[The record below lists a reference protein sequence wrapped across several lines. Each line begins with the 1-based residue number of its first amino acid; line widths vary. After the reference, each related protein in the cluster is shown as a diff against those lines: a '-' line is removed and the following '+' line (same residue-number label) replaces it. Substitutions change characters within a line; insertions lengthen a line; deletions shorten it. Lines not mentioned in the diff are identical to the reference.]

1 MQFVFSCKQLYT
13 EIGIY
18 NCLSSPGKGYVI
30 LGGQHILKALER
42 IRLER
47 PAVKGTTEEDLPECL
62 RSCLM
67 TVLVETAPLNLRAWA
82 AGQHQRRQKL
92 STSSSTG
99 DFFAV
104 ALEEARAK
112 LVRLKTVWMS
122 DNDMWYL
129 LERSG
134 MAVESV
140 KSSMKDKEKAVSSK
154 EVSKE
159 HLSVVCH
166 TRSSVYIV
174 SSYSFFSGP
183 TPSTTGGSSSTL
195 PPAWCCTGTG
205 ASRTS

>member
-1 MQFVFSCKQLYT
+1 MSLYM
-13 EIGIY
+13 Y
-18 NCLSSPGKGYVI
+18 SLLAGKGYVI
-30 LGGQHILKALER
+30 LGGQHILKALDR
-42 IRLER
+42 IRREKL
-47 PAVKGTTEEDLPECL
+47 AIAGTTEDMLPECL

-92 STSSSTG
+92 STSSSNG

-104 ALEEARAK
+104 ALEEARMKQAK
-112 LVRLKTVWMS
+112 LQTVWMT

-140 KSSMKDKEKAVSSK
+140 KSSLKDKEKAVSS
-154 EVSKE
+154 EAVSKE

-166 TRSSVYIV
+166 SRRSV
-174 SSYSFFSGP
+174 
-183 TPSTTGGSSSTL
+183 
-195 PPAWCCTGTG
+195 
-205 ASRTS
+205 